1 MKVPLKEIHEGCKWS
16 LVKQRCNIT
25 AAVCHAK
32 NQHVRILQTIYYDV
46 LAYRETPRANAKVVV
61 ARAAQVGMACKKEKS
76 VGDGIDQAIGDFK
89 VTALFGDVIP
99 DIVQVGGG
107 LRRYAVRHQRD
118 AGRSLARRAWPRCFT
133 SSASSRIDCCVMVR
147 PSPRA
152 REALAS
158 SRVAKNSARLR
169 SRFFPQRQRFVHR
182 FFYTVKPAR
191 LDGLADKRF
200 LVGGQMY
207 FHILRVRV
215 KKAGVKRS
223 FRGCFIKSC

>member
-1 MKVPLKEIHEGCKWS
+1 MRMVIGQTALQYHGGRVPREES
-16 LVKQRCNIT
+16 AR
-25 AAVCHAK
+25 
-32 NQHVRILQTIYYDV
+32 RIPQTIYYDV

-76 VGDGIDQAIGDFK
+76 VGDGIDQAVGDFK
-89 VTALFGDVIP
+89 ATALFGDVIP

-107 LRRYAVRHQRD
+107 LRRYAVRHQRG
-118 AGRSLARRAWPRCFT
+118 AGCSLARRAWPRCFT

-169 SRFFPQRQRFVHR
+169 SRSSHR
-182 FFYTVKPAR
+182 DNA
-191 LDGLADKRF
+191 
-200 LVGGQMY
+200 
-207 FHILRVRV
+207 
-215 KKAGVKRS
+215 
-223 FRGCFIKSC
+223 SCTASSTR